1 MSPIQQM
8 LLGVGAVAT
17 KTYVD
22 DVFSTFLY
30 TGNATARSINTGVD
44 MSKGGMTWIKS
55 RSHSLNGNIFSSNL
69 VDGNGTYGCLQTTD
83 TDAAGYSNTG
93 SNAMLTAFNNNGFSL
108 GADGSTY
115 RVNGG
120 TLSGSVPTYSSWS
133 FRKSP
138 GFFDVVSWTGN
149 GTAGRQISHS
159 LSSIPGC
166 IMVKC
171 TTDSRNWAVYHRGMG
186 NGKAMALDTTSAQ
199 HNSTTYWND
208 TDPTASVFTV
218 GTANDTNKSGETYV
232 AYLFAGGST
241 NSSAVAR
248 SVGFDGS
255 DDYLSLP
262 ASSDLDAG
270 SGDLTIECY
279 FKIDP
284 TINSS
289 NYYYLFSK
297 GFGQQIAIHQ
307 GKLKCWFDATDTYD
321 GYEVEMESHILSRN
335 EWHHGAI
342 TRSGNTWRL
351 FVNGVQVDSA
361 TANFTP
367 ATTSSYTTCIGAGD
381 FSSPAYFFKGNI
393 SNFRYVKGTAVY
405 TSSFISSE
413 SLTNI
418 TNTKLLCCNDSS
430 TTGSTVTPGT
440 ITANGSPTA
449 STESPQFDDPAA
461 YIFGE
466 NEDKSVIKTGSYV
479 GDGNGGSNQGVANSQ
494 EIFLGWE
501 PQWILIKR
509 SSAAESW
516 ILYDSMRGISNVSA
530 DSADAKF
537 ELNFN
542 DAESLLNHI
551 NLTST
556 GFTFTTSNNQVNSNG
571 DDYVFVAIRRSDGY
585 VGKPPELG
593 TDVFAM
599 DYGNASSTSS
609 IATYD
614 SGFPVDFSIRRQ
626 PATSESWYASSR
638 LIGTKSVKT
647 DTTDAEGNDSNL
659 TWDRND
665 GVGKWSGDLSSY
677 LMWQWKRHAGFDC
690 IAYQG
695 LEMAGGRQIPHS
707 LSKTPEMIW
716 VFRRNGDD
724 NWAVYHKGLNG
735 GTNPEQYDI
744 HLNLTN
750 AEADNTT
757 WNDTAPT
764 STHFS
769 VSPNSNEVNQ
779 DNKDFIAMLFASV
792 DGISKVGY
800 YTGNGVS
807 NPASG
812 QTITTGFAP
821 RFLMVKNITNSNDW
835 FVLDTIRGW
844 GSGSD
849 KFLKLNSNDPHYNHD
864 FGAPTSNGFTLPD
877 DNGAYN
883 EPNNQYIYYAHA

>member
-1 MSPIQQM
+1 MPIQQM

-138 GFFDVVSWTGN
+138 GFFDVVNWTGN

-677 LMWQWKRHAGFDC
+677 LMWQWKRHAGFDVVAFTGVSGTQA
-690 IAYQG
+690 INHG
-695 LEMAGGRQIPHS
+695 
-707 LSKTPEMIW
+707 LSKVPEMF
-716 VFRRNGDD
+716 VVKRRD
-724 NWAVYHKGLNG
+724 NTGNWYCYHKGLNG
-735 GTNPEQYDI
+735 GTNPEQWRVAW
-744 HLNLTN
+744 NSS
-750 AEADNTT
+750 AAADQSAAT
-757 WNDTAPT
+757 WSNTAPT
-764 STHFS
+764 ATQFTTGTHS
-769 VSPNSNEVNQ
+769 DTGNVAGATY
-779 DNKDFIAMLFASV
+779 IAMLFASV

-800 YTGNGVS
+800 YSGNGS
-807 NPASG
+807 SG
-812 QTITTGFAP
+812 QTITTGFQP
-821 RFLMVKNITNSNDW
+821 RFLIIKNRSASNNW
-835 FVLDTIRGW
+835 FVLDTTRGW
-844 GSGSD
+844 GSG
-849 KFLKLNSNDPHYNHD
+849 NDNYLMIDQNDAQDSHD
-864 FGAPTSNGFTLPD
+864 FGAPTSTGFTLVD
-877 DNGAYN
+877 GNSGYN
-883 EPNNQYIYYAHA
+883 QSGNHYIYYAHA